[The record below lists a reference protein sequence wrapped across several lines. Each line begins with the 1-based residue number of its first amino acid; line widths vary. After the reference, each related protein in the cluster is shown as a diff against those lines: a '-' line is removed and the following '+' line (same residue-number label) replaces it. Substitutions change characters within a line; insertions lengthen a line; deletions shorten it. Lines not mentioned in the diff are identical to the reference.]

1 MTKRSSSV
9 LKKIL
14 IITLIVAAMMTLAFV
29 RGRILVTRYY
39 SVPGHS
45 PGGLRIVGLAD
56 LHGEMVGEKQD
67 RIAQKVREADP
78 DFIVYLGDIVAGQ
91 HRDVTME

>member
-1 MTKRSSSV
+1 MICLFALITIWYGTPRHTVTV
-9 LKKIL
+9 LQGQTPL
-14 IITLIVAAMMTLAFV
+14 H
-29 RGRILVTRYY
+29 
-39 SVPGHS
+39 VPGHS

-56 LHGEMVGEKQD
+56 LHGEMVGEKQE